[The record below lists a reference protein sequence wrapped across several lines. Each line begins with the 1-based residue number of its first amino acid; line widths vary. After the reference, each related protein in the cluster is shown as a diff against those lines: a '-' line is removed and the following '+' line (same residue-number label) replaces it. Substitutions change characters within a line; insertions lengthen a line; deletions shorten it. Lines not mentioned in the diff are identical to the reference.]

1 MSHSVKMLVI
11 TTSIA
16 LLAAVATGTAAP
28 LLINAQQADYRT
40 RPEYI
45 RDHFA
50 HIGSVVSTMRSETVS
65 R

>member
-1 MSHSVKMLVI
+1 MSPLF
-11 TTSIA
+11 T

-50 HIGSVVSTMRSETVS
+50 YIETLPFDGLGIKTG
-65 R
+65 RML